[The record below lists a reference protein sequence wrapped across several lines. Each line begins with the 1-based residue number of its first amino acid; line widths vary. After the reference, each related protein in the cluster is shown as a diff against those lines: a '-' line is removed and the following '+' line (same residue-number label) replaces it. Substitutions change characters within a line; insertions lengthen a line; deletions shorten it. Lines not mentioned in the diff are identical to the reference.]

1 MLQSIK
7 QQVKYRETTVIIFS
21 TRFVFKSQ
29 NNTMKTAGASILMSS
44 GWCFI
49 LFDFGWKQ
57 HKKGIKKIHE
67 TSTCLQFN
75 SSLKSVHIQDHLNH
89 IYHHGATRSSLFTQ
103 QLKHLL
109 FLKKRAKIATLRA
122 TRGRHRG
129 PGGMLIRE
137 WFFCHS
143 PVCHPWLLLFLY
155 PTART
160 STSTSTAAAA
170 MLADS
175 MLIKLGSCNRNRRLG
190 LC

>member
-7 QQVKYRETTVIIFS
+7 QKVKYRETTVIIFS

-29 NNTMKTAGASILMSS
+29 NNTMNTAGASILMSS

-89 IYHHGATRSSLFTQ
+89 IYHHGATCSSLFTQ

-109 FLKKRAKIATLRA
+109 FLKKRGKNSHAESKQGPSPGAR
-122 TRGRHRG
+122 RHVNQG
-129 PGGMLIRE
+129 VILLSLPSVSSTAPAILVS
-137 WFFCHS
+137 HS
-143 PVCHPWLLLFLY
+143 PYLNLNLNRSRCRCHACWF
-155 PTART
+155 
-160 STSTSTAAAA
+160 
-170 MLADS
+170 
-175 MLIKLGSCNRNRRLG
+175 NVN
-190 LC
+190 